1 VSHDNHQN
9 PFELLAGVHDEAS
22 FIAFVA
28 ALGEDFARERVLEA
42 ENPSSLYGSG
52 ALGWEND
59 RIDSFL
65 EAASRGTE
73 GGLKRPGA
81 AEQNPWNRCAEILY
95 IGKIYE

>member
-1 VSHDNHQN
+1 MSYENHQD
-9 PFELLAGVHDEAS
+9 PYELLADVHDEAS

-28 ALGEDFARERVLEA
+28 ALGEDFARERALEK
-42 ENPSSLYGSG
+42 ENPSSGYGPG

-65 EAASRGTE
+65 EAATRAAE

-81 AEQNPWNRCAEILY
+81 AAQNPWNRCAEILY